1 MDQDI
6 YELLEIPK
14 ERHFTRRKSSGKPS
28 VSFLGNEHVKGFHGG
43 KNIAI
48 IALTLA
54 FIAYFVYSNI
64 RFNKLEESITD
75 KENTIAQ
82 LNQTISSQKQQL
94 SDMVSFVN
102 GLESRNRQL
111 AAYNSQL
118 YSSNSQMSSAA
129 NSAKRHLDQ
138 AEFWAQ
144 SGDEFFTRHH
154 YNEAKRDLGGASDWP

>member
-94 SDMVSFVN
+94 SDMVSYVN

-111 AAYNSQL
+111 A
-118 YSSNSQMSSAA
+118 SAA
-129 NSAKRHLDQ
+129 NSARQNLDQ
-138 AEFWAQ
+138 AEFWAR

>member
-14 ERHFTRRKSSGKPS
+14 ERHFTRRNSSEKPS
-28 VSFLGNEHVKGFHGG
+28 VSFLGNEHLKGFHGG

-82 LNQTISSQKQQL
+82 LNQIISSQKQQI
-94 SDMVSFVN
+94 SDMVSYVN

-111 AAYNSQL
+111 A
-118 YSSNSQMSSAA
+118 SAA
-129 NSAKRHLDQ
+129 NSARQNLDQ
-138 AEFWAQ
+138 AEFWAR
-144 SGDEFFTRHH
+144 SGDEFFTRQH
-154 YNEAKRDLGGASDWP
+154 YNQAKSDLGGSPAWP

>member
-14 ERHFTRRKSSGKPS
+14 ERHLSRRNSSGKL
-28 VSFLGNEHVKGFHGG
+28 LGNDRVKELSRG

-48 IALTLA
+48 IALSLA

-82 LNQTISSQKQQL
+82 LNQTISSQKQQIT
-94 SDMVSFVN
+94 DMVSYVN

-111 AAYNSQL
+111 A
-118 YSSNSQMSSAA
+118 SAA
-129 NSAKRHLDQ
+129 NSARQNLDQ
-138 AEFWAQ
+138 AEFWAR
-144 SGDEFFTRHH
+144 SGDDFFSRQH
-154 YNEAKRDLGGASDWP
+154 YNQAKSDLGGSPAWP

>member
-14 ERHFTRRKSSGKPS
+14 ERHLSRRNSSGKH
-28 VSFLGNEHVKGFHGG
+28 LGNDRVKELSRG

-48 IALTLA
+48 IALSLA

-64 RFNKLEESITD
+64 RFNKLEESITY

-94 SDMVSFVN
+94 SDMVSYVN

>member
-14 ERHFTRRKSSGKPS
+14 ERHLSRRNSSGKH
-28 VSFLGNEHVKGFHGG
+28 LGNDRVKELSRG

-48 IALTLA
+48 IALSLA

-82 LNQTISSQKQQL
+82 LNQTISSQKQQIT
-94 SDMVSFVN
+94 DMVSYVN

-111 AAYNSQL
+111 A
-118 YSSNSQMSSAA
+118 SAA
-129 NSAKRHLDQ
+129 NSARQNLDQ
-138 AEFWAQ
+138 AEFWAR
-144 SGDEFFTRHH
+144 SGDDFFSRQH
-154 YNEAKRDLGGASDWP
+154 YNQAKSDLGGSPAWP

>member
-54 FIAYFVYSNI
+54 FLAYFVYSNI

-82 LNQTISSQKQQL
+82 LNQTIDSQKQQL
-94 SDMVSFVN
+94 SDMVSYVN

-111 AAYNSQL
+111 A
-118 YSSNSQMSSAA
+118 SAA
-129 NSAKRHLDQ
+129 NSARQNLDQ
-138 AEFWAQ
+138 AEFWAR
-144 SGDEFFTRHH
+144 SGDEFFTRQH
-154 YNEAKRDLGGASDWP
+154 YNQAKSDLGGSPAWP

>member
-94 SDMVSFVN
+94 SDMVSYVN

-111 AAYNSQL
+111 A
-118 YSSNSQMSSAA
+118 SAA
-129 NSAKRHLDQ
+129 NSARQNLDQ
-138 AEFWAQ
+138 AEFWAR
-144 SGDEFFTRHH
+144 SGDEFFTRQH
-154 YNEAKRDLGGASDWP
+154 YNQAKSDLGGSPAWP

>member
-94 SDMVSFVN
+94 SDMVSYVN
-102 GLESRNRQL
+102 SLESRNRQL
-111 AAYNSQL
+111 A
-118 YSSNSQMSSAA
+118 SAA
-129 NSAKRHLDQ
+129 NSARQNLDQ
-138 AEFWAQ
+138 AEFWAR
-144 SGDEFFTRHH
+144 SGDEFFTRQH
-154 YNEAKRDLGGASDWP
+154 YNQAKSDLGGSPAWP

>member
-14 ERHFTRRKSSGKPS
+14 ERHLSRRNSSGKL
-28 VSFLGNEHVKGFHGG
+28 LGNDRVKELSRG

-48 IALTLA
+48 IALSLA

-64 RFNKLEESITD
+64 RFNELEESITD

-82 LNQTISSQKQQL
+82 LNQTISSQKQQIT
-94 SDMVSFVN
+94 DMVSYVN

-111 AAYNSQL
+111 A
-118 YSSNSQMSSAA
+118 SAA
-129 NSAKRHLDQ
+129 NSARQNLDQ
-138 AEFWAQ
+138 AEFWAR
-144 SGDEFFTRHH
+144 SGDDFFSRQH
-154 YNEAKRDLGGASDWP
+154 YNQAKSDLGGSPAWP

>member
-14 ERHFTRRKSSGKPS
+14 ERHFTRGKSSGKPS

-94 SDMVSFVN
+94 SDMVSYVN
-102 GLESRNRQL
+102 SLESRNRQL
-111 AAYNSQL
+111 A
-118 YSSNSQMSSAA
+118 SAA
-129 NSAKRHLDQ
+129 NSARQNLDQ
-138 AEFWAQ
+138 AEFWAR
-144 SGDEFFTRHH
+144 SGDEFFTRQH
-154 YNEAKRDLGGASDWP
+154 YNQAKSDLGGSPAWP

>member
-48 IALTLA
+48 IALTL
-54 FIAYFVYSNI
+54 
-64 RFNKLEESITD
+64 
-75 KENTIAQ
+75 IAQ

-94 SDMVSFVN
+94 SDMVSYVN